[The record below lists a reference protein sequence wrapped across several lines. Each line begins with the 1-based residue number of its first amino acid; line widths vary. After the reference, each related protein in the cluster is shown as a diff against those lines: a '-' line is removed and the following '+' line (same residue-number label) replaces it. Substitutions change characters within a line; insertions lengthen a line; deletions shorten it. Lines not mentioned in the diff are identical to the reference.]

1 MPPIGVRKPKKFL
14 AKKLEKPLKVLEN
27 VGKDEKFSRDKKG
40 KDKHKN
46 KEKEIKTKETK
57 ATKKDEKGK
66 SKEQKVFRSEVRPRR
81 KEKNKKSYAYYI
93 HKVLKTVHPQGQGG
107 GKKCNL
113 SIKAMAILDCLAIDL
128 YGRLTTE
135 AILLTKR
142 QKKRTLSSIEVQ
154 TATRL
159 VLPGELAKHAMGD
172 GTKAVL
178 NFQQREDVGP

>member
-1 MPPIGVRKPKKFL
+1 MPPIVRKPKKFL
-14 AKKLEKPLKVLEN
+14 SKKLDKPSKVLEHM
-27 VGKDEKFSRDKKG
+27 GKDEKFLKDKKE
-40 KDKHKN
+40 DKSKK
-46 KEKEIKTKETK
+46 KEKDMKAKEGK
-57 ATKKDEKGK
+57 ASKKDEKGK
-66 SKEQKVFRSEVRPRR
+66 GKESKVIKSDRRSARR
-81 KEKNKKSYAYYI
+81 TRDKNRKSYAYYI
-93 HKVLKTVHPQGQGG
+93 HKVLKTVHPHGNTN

-113 SIKAMAILDCLAIDL
+113 SIKAMSILDCLAIDL
-128 YGRLTTE
+128 YGRLTNE

-178 NFQQREDVGP
+178 NFQQRDEAV

>member
-1 MPPIGVRKPKKFL
+1 MPPSLVRKPKKFL
-14 AKKLEKPLKVLEN
+14 SKKLEKPSKVLEH
-27 VGKDEKFSRDKKG
+27 VGKDEKFL
-40 KDKHKN
+40 KDKEKDKQKK
-46 KEKEIKTKETK
+46 KEKDNKTKEGK
-57 ATKKDEKGK
+57 ASKKDEKGK
-66 SKEQKVFRSEVRPRR
+66 GKESKVIKSDRRPRR
-81 KEKNKKSYAYYI
+81 NKDKNRKSYAYYI
-93 HKVLKTVHPQGQGG
+93 HKVLKTVHPHGQNS

-113 SIKAMAILDCLAIDL
+113 SIKAMSILDCLAIDL
-128 YGRLTTE
+128 YGRLTNE

-178 NFQQREDVGP
+178 NFQQRDEGV

>member
-1 MPPIGVRKPKKFL
+1 MPLKDLKRKKVLKKF
-14 AKKLEKPLKVLEN
+14 EKPHKVLEQ
-27 VGKDEKFSRDKKG
+27 VGKDEKFLKDKEEKEKKKKEKLQKEKDKG
-40 KDKHKN
+40 K
-46 KEKEIKTKETK
+46 EK
-57 ATKKDEKGK
+57 ASKKDEKGK
-66 SKEQKVFRSEVRPRR
+66 SKEQKIVRRDHPRR
-81 KEKNKKSYAYYI
+81 KKRGENKSYAYYI
-93 HKVLKTVHPQGQGG
+93 HKVLKTVHPNQASST

-128 YGRLTTE
+128 YGRLTNE
-135 AILLTKR
+135 AIVLTKK

-178 NFQQREDVGP
+178 NFQQREEQ

>member
-1 MPPIGVRKPKKFL
+1 MPFKDKRKKVLKKF
-14 AKKLEKPLKVLEN
+14 EKPLKVLEQM
-27 VGKDEKFSRDKKG
+27 GKDEKFLKDKEEKEKKKKEKMEKEKG
-40 KDKHKN
+40 KG
-46 KEKEIKTKETK
+46 KEK
-57 ATKKDEKGK
+57 ASKKDEKGK
-66 SKEQKVFRSEVRPRR
+66 SKEQKIVRRDHHPRR
-81 KEKNKKSYAYYI
+81 NKKEKNKSYAYYI
-93 HKVLKTVHPQGQGG
+93 HKVLKTVHPNQASST

-128 YGRLTTE
+128 YGRLTNE
-135 AILLTKR
+135 AILLTKK

-178 NFQQREDVGP
+178 NYQQREEQ